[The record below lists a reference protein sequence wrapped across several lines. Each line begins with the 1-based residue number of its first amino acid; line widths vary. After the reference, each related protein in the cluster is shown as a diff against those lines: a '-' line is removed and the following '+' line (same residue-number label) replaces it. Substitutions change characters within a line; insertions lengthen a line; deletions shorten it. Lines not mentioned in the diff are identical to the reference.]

1 MAKAKIVLALLVTAK
16 ALLEANE
23 NENLRKAIDELEILE
38 DATHS
43 TTEYK
48 NLRTIVD
55 ELENNT
61 GDDKSNQNETKNVN
75 NDDLKSNN
83 EDEKKVD
90 ENNTGDETIIEKPK
104 RLNYAGIKM
113 IGSKWYSS
121 KDNYKKSF
129 ATADECAMH
138 FN

>member
-16 ALLEANE
+16 ALLEVNE
-23 NENLRKAIDELEILE
+23 NENLKKAINELDVLE

-48 NLRTIVD
+48 NLKAIVD
-55 ELENNT
+55 ELESNT
-61 GDDKSNQNETKNVN
+61 GDDKLNQGE
-75 NDDLKSNN
+75 N
-83 EDEKKVD
+83 EDNLDSKKDDEK
-90 ENNTGDETIIEKPK
+90 ENGESNTGDDIIEEKPK
-104 RLNYAGIKM
+104 KLNYTGIKM
-113 IGSKWYSS
+113 IGNKWYSN

-129 ATADECAMH
+129 ATADECAKH